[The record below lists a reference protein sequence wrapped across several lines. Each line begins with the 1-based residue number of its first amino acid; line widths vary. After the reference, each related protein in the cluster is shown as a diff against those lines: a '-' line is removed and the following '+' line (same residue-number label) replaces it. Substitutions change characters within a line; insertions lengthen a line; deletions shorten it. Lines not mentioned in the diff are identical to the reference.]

1 MNAIEQV
8 SLPLPDLK
16 EEYEKRCY
24 RRIMDAL
31 AYHQNNKQDAAKFLG
46 IKRTTLVQWLIRHA
60 PETIGYRFKKKTN
73 RKTGG
78 KKKK

>member
-1 MNAIEQV
+1 
-8 SLPLPDLK
+8 
-16 EEYEKRCY
+16 
-24 RRIMDAL
+24 MDAL
-31 AYHQNNKQDAAKFLG
+31 AYHQGNKQDAAEFLG